1 MNSTKNST
9 TFSDVKTPPRT
20 LVESTYRQ
28 VRCDIIEGRLVP
40 GEKLRVEHLKD
51 QYRIGSGT
59 LREALTMLLSD
70 ALVTSEG
77 QRGFYVASIS
87 LKDIKDITDTRVLLE
102 TEALR
107 HAMKTGDD
115 EWEAN
120 LIAAFHKLGKIDEK
134 LGNRANHLIREWED
148 RNRHF
153 HEALISACDSNWL
166 HSLISML
173 YRHSERYRYL
183 TISSQTV
190 FRDVHAEHT
199 LIFEA
204 ALSRDT
210 KRASRALEQHIRLT
224 FESIKASPEL
234 IAKIATYPLEPT

>member
-1 MNSTKNST
+1 
-9 TFSDVKTPPRT
+9 
-20 LVESTYRQ
+20 
-28 VRCDIIEGRLVP
+28 
-40 GEKLRVEHLKD
+40 
-51 QYRIGSGT
+51 
-59 LREALTMLLSD
+59 
-70 ALVTSEG
+70 
-77 QRGFYVASIS
+77 
-87 LKDIKDITDTRVLLE
+87 
-102 TEALR
+102 
-107 HAMKTGDD
+107 
-115 EWEAN
+115 
-120 LIAAFHKLGKIDEK
+120 
-134 LGNRANHLIREWED
+134 
-148 RNRHF
+148 
-153 HEALISACDSNWL
+153 
-166 HSLISML
+166 ML